1 MYLLHV
7 FVVLFL
13 CFHFW
18 PCPRGMW
25 NSCSLTRNQT
35 YASLHWKGRVL
46 TTGPPVVLFFFFF
59 KFIKVVYVLRKLLFS
74 NIRCRLLPILFV
86 LCCFVY
92 FLLPLFHTFIIAYT
106 LQNHLVCSKKIL
118 KGLYFE
124 SLQKLGENWHL
135 HDTKCPI
142 KKHSISSHF

>member
-92 FLLPLFHTFIIAYT
+92 FLQFLSFVVCLEKPSPMWHYFLIPL
-106 LQNHLVCSKKIL
+106 LWLVFFYSCWL
-118 KGLYFE
+118 V
-124 SLQKLGENWHL
+124 SLHMLLSE
-135 HDTKCPI
+135 
-142 KKHSISSHF
+142 F